1 LSLLGHL
8 SKEILKRAIELKE
21 VQTLIKVPGI
31 GKKSAERIIVEL
43 SGKLDPFS
51 QENSLIEDGVQA
63 LVNIGYSSVE
73 ARKKILKAQESV
85 VEKTDLQELL
95 KVALQTKI

>member
-1 LSLLGHL
+1 
-8 SKEILKRAIELKE
+8 

-85 VEKTDLQELL
+85 LEKTDLQELL